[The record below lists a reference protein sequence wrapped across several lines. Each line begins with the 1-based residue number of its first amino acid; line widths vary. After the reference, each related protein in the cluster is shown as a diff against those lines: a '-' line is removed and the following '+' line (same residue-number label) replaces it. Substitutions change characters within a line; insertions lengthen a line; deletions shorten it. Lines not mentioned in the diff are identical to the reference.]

1 MLVINLDSSSPP
13 KWVPAVNLY
22 LDLQTFPFEQAVGA
36 IKRQAQQL
44 GGDAKPQSK
53 ADIARGKL
61 SAADFERETK
71 DVFRTPQGI
80 QLADEAVV
88 RASDHLCAELQM
100 LSEEGNSGWK
110 VVGGRENAAYGVVR
124 VQGCSALFN
133 WERYANDCN
142 DGELTVR
149 VFPSGFETPQERREG
164 KYFMRF
170 GKDERPKYEGKFKVT
185 RHPALGV
192 AWLHGGKVMTSEDVA
207 GEILSRMIDVLTSRR

>member
-1 MLVINLDSSSPP
+1 
-13 KWVPAVNLY
+13 
-22 LDLQTFPFEQAVGA
+22 
-36 IKRQAQQL
+36 
-44 GGDAKPQSK
+44 
-53 ADIARGKL
+53 
-61 SAADFERETK
+61 
-71 DVFRTPQGI
+71 
-80 QLADEAVV
+80 
-88 RASDHLCAELQM
+88 M